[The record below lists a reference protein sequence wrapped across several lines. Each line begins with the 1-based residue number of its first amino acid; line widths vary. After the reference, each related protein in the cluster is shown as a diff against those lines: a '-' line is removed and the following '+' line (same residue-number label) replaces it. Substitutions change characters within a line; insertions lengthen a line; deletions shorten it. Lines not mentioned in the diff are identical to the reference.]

1 MLVVSFGKL
10 RMLYLPL
17 HRHAVAC
24 IRAGR
29 DLSNVQLGE
38 PCAASAEE
46 RRMQSVQLCLF
57 RVERRCLH

>member
-1 MLVVSFGKL
+1 MLVAPL
-10 RMLYLPL
+10 RMVYLSL
-17 HRHAVAC
+17 HGHAVGC

-29 DLSNVQLGE
+29 DIPNDQFGE

-46 RRMQSVQLCLF
+46 RRMQLVQLCLF